1 MGLRFRGRDI
11 RPTQTGP
18 RVNEDIRAREVRVI
32 DDEGEQLGV
41 MTVPDAIQAAQD
53 RELDLVEVAPNSDPP
68 VCKIMDFGRYKYS
81 LQKKAQEAKKRQKVV
96 ELKEVKMRIKIEDH
110 DYNIKK
116 KNAERF
122 LLDGN
127 KAKVTIMF
135 RGREVTHPDFGRRLL
150 DRLANDLI
158 EIATVEQTPLLE
170 GRNMVMVLAP
180 KPGVRPPAKPA
191 GAPATEAPP
200 KAADEAPRTPLA
212 DAMEKAGGAREE
224 REEEKGSQDA

>member
-11 RPTQTGP
+11 RPTPSGP
-18 RVNEDIRAREVRVI
+18 RVNQEIRAREVRVI

-41 MTVPDAIQAAQD
+41 MAVPDAIQAAQD
-53 RELDLVEVAPNSDPP
+53 RDLDLVEVAPNSDPP
-68 VCKIMDFGRYKYS
+68 VCKIMDYGRYKYS
-81 LQKKAQEAKKRQKVV
+81 QQKKAQEAKKRQKVV

-110 DYNIKK
+110 DYQIKK

-150 DRLANDLI
+150 DRLSNDLI
-158 EIATVEQTPLLE
+158 EIAAVEQTPLLE
-170 GRNMVMVLAP
+170 GRNMIMVLAP
-180 KPGVRPPAKPA
+180 KPGARPAKLASAPAAGKETAPPAGEGLTIPL
-191 GAPATEAPP
+191 GEAL
-200 KAADEAPRTPLA
+200 E
-212 DAMEKAGGAREE
+212 EAGGARA
-224 REEEKGSQDA
+224 EEEEGRKDA

>member
-18 RVNEDIRAREVRVI
+18 RVNQDIRAREVRVI

-41 MTVPDAIQAAQD
+41 LSVPDAIQAAQD
-53 RELDLVEVAPNSDPP
+53 RDLDLVEVAPNSEPP

-110 DYNIKK
+110 DYLIKK

-150 DRLANDLI
+150 A
-158 EIATVEQTPLLE
+158 E
-170 GRNMVMVLAP
+170 GIRAHGDFRNE
-180 KPGVRPPAKPA
+180 KIGYKIR
-191 GAPATEAPP
+191 EAQ
-200 KAADEAPRTPLA
+200 
-212 DAMEKAGGAREE
+212 MEKIPYMLVVGAREAE
-224 REEEKGSQDA
+224 AGQVSLRVRGAGDAGALPAEEAIRRIRADIEGRALAPGKA